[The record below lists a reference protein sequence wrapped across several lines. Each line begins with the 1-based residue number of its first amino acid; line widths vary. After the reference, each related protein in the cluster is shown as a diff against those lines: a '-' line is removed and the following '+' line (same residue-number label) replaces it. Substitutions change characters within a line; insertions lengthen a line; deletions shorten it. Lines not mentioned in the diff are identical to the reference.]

1 MAAMLPTGG
10 GSARTANP
18 YEAYDNPV
26 DEDDLIDPDDGE
38 ECLEMD
44 VYRRT
49 SDNMSQQLWM
59 TWTIQSTNPTELL

>member
-10 GSARTANP
+10 GSASARTANP
-18 YEAYDNPV
+18 YESYDNPV

-38 ECLEMD
+38 ECLGMV

-49 SDNMSQQLWM
+49 FDNML
-59 TWTIQSTNPTELL
+59 